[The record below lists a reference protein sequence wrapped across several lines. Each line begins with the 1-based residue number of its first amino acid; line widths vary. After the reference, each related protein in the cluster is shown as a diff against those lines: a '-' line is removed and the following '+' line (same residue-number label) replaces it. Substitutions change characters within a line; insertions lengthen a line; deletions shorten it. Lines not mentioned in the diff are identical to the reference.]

1 MNILIWI
8 LFGAAAGA
16 IAGWL
21 MKDKRGLLGD
31 IVVGIIGSF
40 FAGWAGTGFRSFQ
53 TTTISWIGFF
63 TSILGAVVFIAILN
77 YFKGKK

>member
-21 MKDKRGLLGD
+21 LKDKRGLIGD
-31 IVVGIIGSF
+31 IVVGIIGSLL
-40 FAGWAGTGFRSFQ
+40 AGWAGTGFTEL
-53 TTTISWIGFF
+53 TTTELSWTGFF

-77 YFKGKK
+77 FLKRR